1 MAWLAHLHDC
11 VAVGSVGD
19 MLSGGKKKSYK
30 ETIIKYDTIIGLLGF
45 HVHHP

>member
-19 MLSGGKKKSYK
+19 MLSGEKKSYK